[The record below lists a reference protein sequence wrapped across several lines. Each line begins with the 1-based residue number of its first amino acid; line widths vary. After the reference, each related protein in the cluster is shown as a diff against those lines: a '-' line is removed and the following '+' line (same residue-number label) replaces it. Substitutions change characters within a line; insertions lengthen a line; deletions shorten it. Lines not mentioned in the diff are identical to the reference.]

1 MVGHETLGFTPEV
14 AMRDPYQVLHEKQ
27 MEVLRLR
34 KETAALRLVLSM
46 LDDENKEDGD
56 MKSTSGSI
64 PIGPN
69 RVD

>member
-1 MVGHETLGFTPEV
+1 
-14 AMRDPYQVLHEKQ
+14 MRDPYQVLHEKQ

-46 LDDENKEDGD
+46 LDDENKEEAD
-56 MKSTSGSI
+56 MNNTAS
-64 PIGPN
+64 PISMVPN

>member
-1 MVGHETLGFTPEV
+1 
-14 AMRDPYQVLHEKQ
+14 MRDPYQVLHEKQ

-46 LDDENKEDGD
+46 LDDDGLEEVD
-56 MKSTSGSI
+56 MKSTSSSF
-64 PIGPN
+64 PILPN

>member
-1 MVGHETLGFTPEV
+1 MRGFTAEV
-14 AMRDPYQVLHEKQ
+14 LMRDPYQVLHEKQ

-46 LDDENKEDGD
+46 LDDENKEEAD
-56 MKSTSGSI
+56 MNTTAS
-64 PIGPN
+64 PISMVPN